1 MSRFASSYHKD
12 KNDNSNNNDNNDDD
26 DDDDERE
33 ANGSL
38 PYHLD
43 MFAML
48 FKGM

>member
-12 KNDNSNNNDNNDDD
+12 KNDNSNNNDDD

-38 PYHLD
+38 PYHLG
-43 MFAML
+43 MFTML